1 VESGTILLSE
11 SSGWMDILDVLAS
24 GMTTS
29 GGLSHGL
36 LQLLELYERHEPVSH
51 LVALPI
57 AVVGMLDVSP
67 DGDDTVQSWHL

>member
-1 VESGTILLSE
+1 
-11 SSGWMDILDVLAS
+11 MDILDVLAS

-36 LQLLELYERHEPVSH
+36 LQLLELYGRHEPVSH
-51 LVALPI
+51 LAALPI
-57 AVVGMLDVSP
+57 AVLGMLDVSP